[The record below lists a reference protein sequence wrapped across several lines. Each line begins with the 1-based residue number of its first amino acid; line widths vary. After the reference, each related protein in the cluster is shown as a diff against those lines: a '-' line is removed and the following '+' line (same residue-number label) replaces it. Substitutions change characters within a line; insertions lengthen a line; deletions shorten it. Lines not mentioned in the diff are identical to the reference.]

1 MAVGR
6 PPFDGDRASRRNK
19 VLFSEPEYPS
29 ALAPAFVELVKGLL
43 KKDPTERLGA
53 GEDDAVEVKRCAY
66 FDGFDW
72 NGFVETA
79 RREDKR
85 RPKIGVVSPVRP
97 AEGRK
102 YHGKPLKEDALLG
115 FEYDAQVV
123 KYLMNILGD
132 YSAMAGTVY

>member
-1 MAVGR
+1 M
-6 PPFDGDRASRRNK
+6 
-19 VLFSEPEYPS
+19 LFSEPEYPS

-53 GEDDAVEVKRCAY
+53 GEDDAEEVKRCAY

-85 RPKIGVVSPVRP
+85 RPKIGIVSPVRP